1 MKLEQIRTMTDQEL
15 KAQIELSGEQ
25 LFRIR
30 FQKSMGNLEGL
41 KNLRVHK
48 LEIARVKTMQRQ
60 RELLAEREA
69 SPIIRNAAP
78 SPSERTARKKAKK
91 A

>member
-1 MKLEQIRTMTDQEL
+1 MNLEQIRTLTDQEL
-15 KAQIELSGEQ
+15 KEQIERSGEQ

-48 LEIARVKTMQRQ
+48 LEIARVKTLQRE
-60 RELLAEREA
+60 RELLAERQA
-69 SPIIRNAAP
+69 SPIVENAAP
-78 SPSERTARKKAKK
+78 SPSQRTARKKAKK